1 MRDGILRSNS
11 PHFNIA
17 FWDIFHIVLAKY
29 KSPKYKIIEFERN
42 CKKRF
47 KIISNCIVS
56 TMEE

>member
-29 KSPKYKIIEFERN
+29 KSPKYKIIEF
-42 CKKRF
+42 
-47 KIISNCIVS
+47 
-56 TMEE
+56 